1 MKLKMIVVLALLLAA
16 GVCSAAETQSPVHRL
31 LAAVPFTDV
40 KLSDQFWAPRIR
52 TNREKSLPHNFKWC
66 EETGRI
72 SNFAKAAGLV
82 PGKFEGIFFNDSDV
96 YKVLEGASYALADQ
110 RDPSLEK
117 TVDEVIAKIAAAQ
130 QPNGYINTYF
140 TVAEP
145 EKKWT
150 DFAVKHELYCDGHLI
165 EGAVAHYQATGK
177 KTFLNVATKLADH
190 LDATFGPDKRHEVC
204 GHEEIELALV
214 KLFQATGETRYL
226 TLADFFLNLRGNKA
240 QRAKLFGAYAQ
251 DHIPVR
257 QQREIVGHA
266 VRAMYLYSGV
276 ADAASYSGD
285 PALIETMRSIWHD
298 VVHRKMY
305 ITGGIGA
312 RHEGE
317 AFGEAFELPNDKA
330 YCETCA
336 AIGLAFWAHRLN
348 LLHCDAQ
355 YVDVLE
361 RAIYNGILSG
371 IALDGRHFFYVNPLA
386 SSGKHHRQPFF
397 GCACCP
403 SNVVRFVPSIPGYVY
418 ARNDAGIAVNLYVAG
433 TATIEGRF
441 GKVKLTQVTDYP
453 WDGWAVIRVEPE
465 RPAAF
470 DIALRIP
477 AWCRGAKVAVSGK
490 PVEKLQI
497 RKGYAIIHRT
507 WQGGETIELDLPMP
521 VERMEAHPLVK
532 ADAGRVAVQ
541 RGPIVY
547 CFEAVDNGG
556 KAKDIV
562 LAREPKFTTELK
574 RELLGGVTVIRGLDS
589 SGRTVTAI
597 PYYAWDHRQPGEM
610 IVWVRQDGK
619 PESVPAD
626 ATWEDKLYRAFSVGR
641 PFQAVATSARRS
653 AQDPIDG
660 PEGPSYKIRLVSAPS
675 TPAWKVGTP
684 IVTYWAGPPL
694 TDAVAQQMAEGGWN
708 LAWCSEQQLDVAQR
722 HGLRAMLTDGLLAPA
737 TLDQPA
743 QREKLDA
750 LIARVRN
757 HPALYCYFITDEPG
771 AGAFPALGKLFAYLR
786 ERDPAHMAYV
796 NLFPTYANNQQLG
809 TKGDTATAYRE
820 HIRQYLD
827 VVKPSLVSWDH
838 YQFAV
843 AGDND
848 QYFLNLALMRQ
859 ACQQAG
865 VPFLHIV
872 QACTWT
878 PSMRVPTGDEMR
890 YLVYSTLA
898 YGAQGISYY
907 VYCHPGHTGGIALPD
922 GTPTPIYHALK
933 SLNREF
939 VAIARE
945 LQPLRSLGVYHC
957 GMTPPGTEP
966 LPKDALWRLDPPV
979 PAMPQK
985 KLERVKG
992 RLLGLFG
999 PEGKPTHVL
1008 VVNMDYG
1015 AAAAASLVGPGAL
1028 EAFDAARGTWA
1039 PTAGKRVLVQLPP
1052 GGGKLLRIHAS
1063 KGK

>member
-1 MKLKMIVVLALLLAA
+1 MKRNSVVAFVLLLAA
-16 GVCSAAETQSPVHRL
+16 SVCAAAEPPAPAHRV
-31 LAAVPFTDV
+31 LASVPFTDV

-72 SNFAKAAGLV
+72 SNFAKAAKLM
-82 PGKFEGIFFNDSDV
+82 PGKFEGIYFNDSDV
-96 YKVLEGASYALADQ
+96 YKVLEGASYALAEQ
-110 RDPSLEK
+110 RDPALEK
-117 TVDEVIAKIAAAQ
+117 KVDEVIAKIAAAQ
-130 QPNGYINTYF
+130 QPDGYINTYF
-140 TVAEP
+140 TLVEP
-145 EKKWT
+145 DKRWT
-150 DFAVKHELYCDGHLI
+150 DFAVKHELYCGGHLI

-177 KTFLNVATKLADH
+177 KTFLNVATKWADH
-190 LDATFGPDKRHEVC
+190 LDATFGPGKRHEVC

-214 KLFQATGETRYL
+214 KLYQATGEVRYL
-226 TLADFFLNLRGNKA
+226 KLAEFFLDLRGDKSK
-240 QRAKLFGAYAQ
+240 RARLFGAYAQ

-266 VRAMYLYSGV
+266 VRAMYLYTAV
-276 ADAASYSGD
+276 ADMASYTGD
-285 PALIETMRSIWHD
+285 AGFIETMRAIWND

-305 ITGGIGA
+305 ITAGIGA

-317 AFGEAFELPNDKA
+317 AFGEAYELPNDTA

-348 LLHCDAQ
+348 QLHGDAQ
-355 YVDVLE
+355 YADILE

-371 IALDGRHFFYVNPLA
+371 VALDGEHFFYVNPLA
-386 SSGKHHRQPFF
+386 SAGKHHRQPFF

-418 ARNDAGIAVNLYVAG
+418 AQNDAGIAVNLYATG
-433 TATIEGRF
+433 TATVTRGSR
-441 GKVKLTQVTDYP
+441 KVKLAQETQYP
-453 WDGWAVIRVEPE
+453 WDGKVTIRVEPE
-465 RPAAF
+465 QTAEF
-470 DIALRIP
+470 DLALRIP
-477 AWCRGAKVAVSGK
+477 AWCEGASVAVNGQLLQ
-490 PVEKLQI
+490 KLEI
-497 RKGYAIIHRT
+497 DKGYARLHRAWRRGDT
-507 WQGGETIELDLPMP
+507 VQLDLPMP
-521 VERMEAHPLVK
+521 VQRIEAHPLVK
-532 ADAGRVAVQ
+532 VDAGRVAIQ

-547 CFEAVDNGG
+547 CFEQVDNGG
-556 KAKDIV
+556 PVKDLV
-562 LAREPKFTTELK
+562 LAREPKFSVEHK
-574 RELLGGVTVIRGLDS
+574 PDLLGGVTVVRAQDRD
-589 SGRTVTAI
+589 GRTVTAI
-597 PYYAWDHRQPGEM
+597 PYHAWDHRQPGEM

-619 PESVPAD
+619 AASPPVDSTWEGRLYRPYVGPPAQARQRPSPVPAPN
-626 ATWEDKLYRAFSVGR
+626 AGT
-641 PFQAVATSARRS
+641 ARSSSPR
-653 AQDPIDG
+653 
-660 PEGPSYKIRLVSAPS
+660 IRLVSAANAA
-675 TPAWKVGTP
+675 AWKVGEP

-694 TDAVAQQMAEGGWN
+694 TDAVAQQMAEGGFN
-708 LAWCSEQQLDVAQR
+708 LVWCSEQELDVARR
-722 HGLRAMLTDGLLAPA
+722 HGLRAMLTDGLLSPA

-757 HPALYCYFITDEPG
+757 HPAMYCYFITDEPS

-809 TKGDTATAYRE
+809 TQGDTVTAYRE
-820 HIRQYLD
+820 HLRQYLE

-848 QYFLNLALMRQ
+848 QYFLNLALIRQ
-859 ACQQAG
+859 ACQKAN
-865 VPFLHIV
+865 VPFLQIV

-890 YLVYSTLA
+890 YLVYSTLP

-933 SLNREF
+933 TLNREF

-966 LPKDALWRLDPPV
+966 PPKDLAFRLDPPV
-979 PAMPQK
+979 PPIPQK

-992 RLLGLFG
+992 ILLGVFG
-999 PEGKPTHVL
+999 SEGKPTHAL

-1015 AAAAASLVGPGAL
+1015 ATATATLVGPAKL
-1028 EAFDAARGTWA
+1028 EVFDATRGTWS
-1039 PTAGKRVLVQLPP
+1039 PTASNRAELRLPR
-1052 GGGKLLRIHAS
+1052 GGGALLRIAES
-1063 KGK
+1063 KGH

>member
-1 MKLKMIVVLALLLAA
+1 MSLDRWVVLGILLAPGVA
-16 GVCSAAETQSPVHRL
+16 GAAETHAPAHRL
-31 LAAVPFTDV
+31 LAAVPFTEV
-40 KLSDQFWAPRIR
+40 KLSDAFWAPRIR

-72 SNFAKAAGLV
+72 SNFAKAAGLM

-110 RDPSLEK
+110 RDPELEK
-117 TVDEVIAKIAAAQ
+117 KADEVIAKIAAAQ
-130 QPNGYINTYF
+130 QPDGYINTYF
-140 TVAEP
+140 TLAEP
-145 EKKWT
+145 DKKWT
-150 DFAVKHELYCDGHLI
+150 DFAVKHELYCGGHLI

-177 KTFLNVATKLADH
+177 KTFLNVAIKLADH
-190 LDATFGPDKRHEVC
+190 LDATFGPGKRHEVC

-214 KLFQATGETRYL
+214 KLYQATGEVRYL
-226 TLADFFLNLRGNKA
+226 KLAEFFLDLRGDKSK
-240 QRAKLFGAYAQ
+240 RARLFGPYAQ

-266 VRAMYLYSGV
+266 VRAMYLYTAV
-276 ADAASYSGD
+276 ADMASYTGD
-285 PALIETMRSIWHD
+285 AGFIETMRSIWND

-305 ITGGIGA
+305 ITAGIGA

-317 AFGEAFELPNDKA
+317 AFGEAYELPNDTA

-348 LLHCDAQ
+348 QLHADAQ
-355 YVDVLE
+355 YADVLE

-371 IALDGRHFFYVNPLA
+371 IALDGEHFFYVNPLA
-386 SSGKHHRQPFF
+386 SAGKHHRQPFF

-418 ARNDAGIAVNLYVAG
+418 AQNDAGIAVNLYATG
-433 TATIEGRF
+433 TATVARGPR
-441 GKVKLTQVTDYP
+441 KVKLAQETQYP
-453 WDGWAVIRVEPE
+453 WDGKVTIRVEPE
-465 RPAAF
+465 QAAEF
-470 DIALRIP
+470 DLAVRIP
-477 AWCRGAKVAVSGK
+477 AWCEGATIAVNGQ
-490 PVEKLQI
+490 PVQKLEMH
-497 RKGYAIIHRT
+497 KGYARLHRA
-507 WQGGETIELDLPMP
+507 WQRGDVVELNLPMP
-521 VERMEAHPLVK
+521 VQRIEAHPLVK
-532 ADAGRVAVQ
+532 ADAGRVAIQ

-547 CFEAVDNGG
+547 CFEQVDNGG
-556 KAKDIV
+556 PVKDLV
-562 LAREPKFTTELK
+562 LAREPKFTVEHK
-574 RELLGGVTVIRGLDS
+574 PDLLGGVTVVRAQDRD
-589 SGRTVTAI
+589 GRTVTAI

-619 PESVPAD
+619 PESPPVD
-626 ATWEDKLYRAFSVGR
+626 ATWEGKLYRPYAPSG
-641 PFQAVATSARRS
+641 SHARRGNALPATRS
-653 AQDPIDG
+653 VETRAR
-660 PEGPSYKIRLVSAPS
+660 IRLVSAPS
-675 TPAWKVGTP
+675 ESAWKVGTP

-694 TDAVAQQMAEGGWN
+694 TDAVARQMAEGGFN
-708 LAWCSEQQLDVAQR
+708 LVWCSEQQLDVAQR
-722 HGLRAMLTDGLLAPA
+722 HGLRAMLTDGLLSPA
-737 TLDQPA
+737 ALDQPA

-757 HPALYCYFITDEPG
+757 HPALYCYFITDEPS

-809 TKGDTATAYRE
+809 TQGDTVTAYRE
-820 HIRQYLD
+820 HLRQYLEI
-827 VVKPSLVSWDH
+827 VKPSLVSWDH

-848 QYFLNLALMRQ
+848 QYFLNLALIRQ
-859 ACQQAG
+859 ACQQAN
-865 VPFLHIV
+865 VPFLQIV

-878 PSMRVPTGDEMR
+878 PSMRVPTADEMR

-933 SLNREF
+933 TLNREF
-939 VAIARE
+939 VAIAKE

-957 GMTPPGTEP
+957 GMTPPGAEP
-966 LPKDALWRLDPPV
+966 PPKDLPFRLDPPI
-979 PAMPQK
+979 PPMPQK

-992 RLLGLFG
+992 ILLGLFG
-999 PEGKPTHVL
+999 PAEKPTHVL

-1015 AAAAASLVGPGAL
+1015 APAAATLVGPGNL
-1028 EAFDAARGTWA
+1028 EVFDAGRGTWS
-1039 PTAGKRVLVQLPP
+1039 PGSGNRVELSLSK
-1052 GGGKLLRIHAS
+1052 GGGSLVRVGGQKTL
-1063 KGK
+1063 